1 MLAGLGGDD
10 DDDLKGDDSSG
21 GDDMSEFGGGNF
33 GSMGSGESVITSDSR
48 GAMEV
53 KPPILMT
60 D

>member
-10 DDDLKGDDSSG
+10 EDDLKGDDSSG

-53 KPPILMT
+53 
-60 D
+60 